1 MSDTCRTTHS
11 TGHDGLIGLFLP
23 LHTQRRIER
32 DGAEPVVGVV
42 ITVSGLGMHCD
53 ARDTGQQLLVE
64 LLHMLMM
71 GDMVIS
77 HRHLTAPD
85 TCAYI
90 THTVVV
96 TDFLMLIIRV
106 ALTVL
111 GGIHHHLAP
120 RIVIRG
126 DQRTATRGGNHLIAV
141 ERQHT
146 IPAERTQRLPL
157 ITRAETLCG
166 ILYHGDIVATGN
178 LHDTVYLIGHAI
190 ECHGHNGLRRLSG
203 LGDSVFDGLLE
214 QVGVHVPGIFL
225 RVYEHRCCTEV
236 GDGMRRRT
244 ESKALHQHLIARTNA
259 AGNQRQMHGSCSRTQ
274 RHHTFAVR
282 LFSLI
287 VQRDKRFQVF
297 LEAVD
302 IRSKGNHPVS
312 VKSLLNIFFFHTR
325 LTHVG
330 QAQIYS
336 FIHIH

>member
-1 MSDTCRTTHS
+1 MHGFPHRTDFDACLVEGHTHGLYIVVGLTVCNGCRRCMSDTCRTAHS

-96 TDFLMLIIRV
+96 TDLLMLIIRV

-111 GGIHHHLAP
+111 GSIHHHLAP

-141 ERQHT
+141 ER
-146 IPAERTQRLPL
+146 
-157 ITRAETLCG
+157 
-166 ILYHGDIVATGN
+166 
-178 LHDTVYLIGHAI
+178 
-190 ECHGHNGLRRLSG
+190 
-203 LGDSVFDGLLE
+203 
-214 QVGVHVPGIFL
+214 
-225 RVYEHRCCTEV
+225 
-236 GDGMRRRT
+236 
-244 ESKALHQHLIARTNA
+244 
-259 AGNQRQMHGSCSRTQ
+259 
-274 RHHTFAVR
+274 
-282 LFSLI
+282 
-287 VQRDKRFQVF
+287 
-297 LEAVD
+297 
-302 IRSKGNHPVS
+302 
-312 VKSLLNIFFFHTR
+312 
-325 LTHVG
+325 
-330 QAQIYS
+330 
-336 FIHIH
+336 